1 VSQFVLQEPRFGEVL
16 QCAESLD
23 SEGMKKAVRKSRV
36 MFNRGGADEEPA
48 PQGRLPLLP
57 RGKGGGG

>member
-1 VSQFVLQEPRFGEVL
+1 ML

-48 PQGRLPLLP
+48 PQGKLSPLLFILWILLILVSFIMW
-57 RGKGGGG
+57 

>member
-1 VSQFVLQEPRFGEVL
+1 ML

-48 PQGRLPLLP
+48 PQGKLSPLLFVFCFFFVF
-57 RGKGGGG
+57 RN

>member
-1 VSQFVLQEPRFGEVL
+1 ML

-48 PQGRLPLLP
+48 PQGKLSPLLLFFYFFLFLGI
-57 RGKGGGG
+57 RVGLQ